1 MKHLLFFCLSII
13 SLSAWAQDGIIQS
26 DTLFNFIYTK
36 NGNVYRANKIEQDSL
51 QYHFNDFNAG
61 NISLKKLEVQRIEP
75 VLQHMEVVVH
85 LADNTIYSGT
95 ITNSDRE
102 KLSILSND
110 NLLTLNFG
118 NITSIEFRPA
128 TVKNFNKI
136 GNPNATRYLF
146 APSAIPIKKG
156 SGYYQNAYIFSN
168 SANYGLTS
176 SISVGGGIV
185 LPVLFYV
192 TPKISKQ
199 ILRNTY
205 IGAGFIYTTTFLP
218 EVKFGAGIPYGL
230 FTYGSEENNFTIG
243 SGYGFIWTNGK
254 ANQTPY
260 PIVTINGMKR
270 LTNKLQLVSENWFI
284 PFKYTEYI
292 YAYDPVTGYYS
303 SSEEVT
309 SDRYI
314 IAASLGLRLLF
325 TEKSS
330 IDFAPV
336 YINVNNSNLVLPYL
350 DFVYK
355 F

>member
-1 MKHLLFFCLSII
+1 MKAIIYFYLFLI
-13 SLSAWAQDGIIQS
+13 SLSALAQDGALQS
-26 DTLFNFIYTK
+26 DTVFNFIYTK
-36 NGNVYRANKIEQDSL
+36 NGNVYRVNHIEQDSL
-51 QYHFNDFNAG
+51 QYHFNDFNVG
-61 NISLKKLEVQRIEP
+61 NISIKKTEIQKIEP
-75 VLQHMEVVVH
+75 VLQHMEVIVH

-95 ITNSDRE
+95 ITSANQE
-102 KLSILSND
+102 NLTILSNS
-110 NLLTLNFG
+110 NFLTLNFR
-118 NITSIEFRPA
+118 NITSIEFSPV

-176 SISVGGGIV
+176 SISIGGGIV
-185 LPVLFYV
+185 LPILFYV

-199 ILRNTY
+199 VFKNTY
-205 IGAGFIYTTTFLP
+205 IGTGLIYTTTFLP
-218 EVKFGAGIPYGL
+218 EMRFGAGIAYGL
-230 FTYGSEENNFTIG
+230 FTYGNEENNFTIG
-243 SGYGFIWTNGK
+243 SGYGFISTDGE
-254 ANQTPY
+254 AHATPY
-260 PIVTINGMKR
+260 PIVSINGLKR
-270 LTNKLQLVSENWFI
+270 LSNKLQLVSENWFI
-284 PFKYTEYI
+284 PFKYTESI
-292 YAYDPVTGYYS
+292 YAYDPITGYNTF
-303 SSEEVT
+303 SEEVT
-309 SDRYI
+309 SNRYI
-314 IAASLGLRLLF
+314 IAASLGLRILF